1 MNIVPIVMSHLY
13 SVFNSSYVKCDL
25 LFWVFKAKVFIMQIN
40 PNNKSTAL
48 HYGYLQPWLQLV
60 AKMEMNDFL
69 GSESQKDV
77 KE

>member
-1 MNIVPIVMSHLY
+1 
-13 SVFNSSYVKCDL
+13 
-25 LFWVFKAKVFIMQIN
+25 MQIN

-60 AKMEMNDFL
+60 AKMEMHDFL